1 MEGNEKRMMMRRRMV
16 MVMEWRLWIGI
27 AAVVDAVVV
36 VAVVVVVKH
45 IWKWHAGIV
54 AGCWKSFPPLSLLL
68 LLRLLA
74 RILTKRWRRP
84 GRKVEENKLLEWGWT
99 VITMTMM
106 RMRMTRR

>member
-45 IWKWHAGIV
+45 DPV
-54 AGCWKSFPPLSLLL
+54 S
-68 LLRLLA
+68 A
-74 RILTKRWRRP
+74 REKYS
-84 GRKVEENKLLEWGWT
+84 GAF
-99 VITMTMM
+99 
-106 RMRMTRR
+106 